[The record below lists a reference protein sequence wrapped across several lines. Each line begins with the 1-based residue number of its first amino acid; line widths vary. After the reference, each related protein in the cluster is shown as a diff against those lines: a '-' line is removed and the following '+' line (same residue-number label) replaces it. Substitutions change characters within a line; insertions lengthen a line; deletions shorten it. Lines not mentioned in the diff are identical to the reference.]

1 MFASAILGA
10 LFLSLV
16 AAVSVSVNRTASSS
30 RLHTWW
36 HSTGEYNSQTSVL
49 DGNVRQSGHYSVQVS
64 TSSNTSDPSSY
75 YDSFVYETIP
85 RNGMGNIIKPLEPA
99 ILSTNDDGISI
110 ESAIGMT
117 MAWTS
122 FLYSEDV
129 SIRITRLDGGSTA
142 AGNVIIH
149 PTTLEYA
156 KTEVNGDI
164 YITVPYSKRGVR
176 FSVEFTDNLYEF
188 HSNCAIS
195 CTVGGLVQNSN
206 PSGESY
212 WQEPFDSRNPVVGIE
227 PLNSLLIFASPFPP
241 PDMVPNP
248 TSPTSF
254 VVEPGLVTDVNTT
267 DKNTVPFN
275 PGVYWFSSVAHA
287 ALSSSVDWVDFAPGA
302 YVKGAISF
310 STIAPTMKATGHG
323 VLSGEQYVYQA
334 NIEAGYCNDQSNQND
349 LRMWSG
355 VSSNDQ
361 QTFILNGVTINA
373 PPFNSMDFTGNLATL
388 SLQVSDYKQ
397 VGAFFGQTDGLENYP
412 GSTVQ
417 DVFYHSN
424 DDTIKTYYSNV
435 TIERVTVWK
444 GTTAPTVQFGWASRT
459 LENIL
464 VTDVDIIHSRYP
476 SNSSHPSLVGL
487 NQLYSQPDET
497 DPYTA
502 NVDNYVRNVTFSN
515 FRSEGISG
523 GLFRICPLETFDSFL
538 MDSFWIEDFSPAVT
552 AIEQSELPQ
561 FFDATSKEPV
571 GISGFVVKDFTV
583 FANKTA
589 VTQEAGNWDIG
600 SLGSMNIAPEY
611 NVTIV

>member
-1 MFASAILGA
+1 M
-10 LFLSLV
+10 
-16 AAVSVSVNRTASSS
+16 
-30 RLHTWW
+30 
-36 HSTGEYNSQTSVL
+36 Q
-49 DGNVRQSGHYSVQVS
+49 
-64 TSSNTSDPSSY
+64 
-75 YDSFVYETIP
+75 
-85 RNGMGNIIKPLEPA
+85 
-99 ILSTNDDGISI
+99 
-110 ESAIGMT
+110 
-117 MAWTS
+117 
-122 FLYSEDV
+122 
-129 SIRITRLDGGSTA
+129 
-142 AGNVIIH
+142 
-149 PTTLEYA
+149 
-156 KTEVNGDI
+156 
-164 YITVPYSKRGVR
+164 
-176 FSVEFTDNLYEF
+176 
-188 HSNCAIS
+188 
-195 CTVGGLVQNSN
+195 
-206 PSGESY
+206 
-212 WQEPFDSRNPVVGIE
+212 
-227 PLNSLLIFASPFPP
+227 
-241 PDMVPNP
+241 
-248 TSPTSF
+248 
-254 VVEPGLVTDVNTT
+254 
-267 DKNTVPFN
+267 VPFN

>member
-1 MFASAILGA
+1 MFASAVLGA
-10 LFLSLV
+10 LLLPLV
-16 AAVSVSVNRTASSS
+16 AAVSVSVNRTASNS

-36 HSTGEYNSQTSVL
+36 HSTGEYNSQTPVL
-49 DGNVRQSGHYSVQVS
+49 DGNVRQSGNYSVQVS
-64 TSSNTSDPSSY
+64 TSSNTSDLSSY

-85 RNGMGNIIKPLEPA
+85 RNGMGNILNPLDPA
-99 ILSTNDDGISI
+99 ILSTNDDGITI

-129 SIRITRLDGGSTA
+129 SIKITRLDGGSTA

-149 PTTLEYA
+149 PTTLDYA

-164 YITVPYSKRGVR
+164 YITVPYSVRGVR

-195 CTVGGLVQNSN
+195 CTVGGLVQNTN

-267 DKNTVPFN
+267 DKNTVYFN

-287 ALSSSVDWVDFAPGA
+287 ALSSSVDWVYFAPGA
-302 YVKGAISF
+302 YVKGAVSF
-310 STIAPTMKATGHG
+310 STMAPTMKATGHG

-334 NIEAGYCNDQSNQND
+334 NVEAGYCNDQSNQND

-497 DPYTA
+497 YPYTA
-502 NVDNYVRNVTFSN
+502 NVDNSVRNVTFSN

-538 MDSFWIEDFSPAVT
+538 MDNFWIEDFSPAVT

-571 GISGFVVKDFTV
+571 GISGFVVRDFTV